1 MLAVPSSPSPEKEK
15 LYQEELMEHFKY
27 PHNKKKL
34 QSPSFTAG
42 RDNPSCGDHIII
54 EGIIQGDTIVD
65 LGFSGSGCVI
75 SQATAS
81 MLTQSCKNKTIDYLL
96 ALTKDDIIKLVGIQ
110 MGPTRLKCALL
121 SLQVLHEGILRYNAQ
136 TKRMN

>member
-1 MLAVPSSPSPEKEK
+1 MAQEQEK

-34 QSPSFTAG
+34 ANPSFTAG
-42 RDNPSCGDHIII
+42 RDNPSCGDKIII
-54 EGIIQGDTIVD
+54 DGLVEGDTIID

-81 MLTQSCKNKTIDYLL
+81 MLTQLCKNKTIDAVLT
-96 ALTKDDIIKLVGIQ
+96 LTKDDIIKLVGIQ
-110 MGPTRLKCALL
+110 LGPTRLKCALL
-121 SLQVLHEGILRYNAQ
+121 SLQVLHEGIESY
-136 TKRMN
+136 KKK